1 MLPIATLPSAIVFAS
16 GAIRVIDM

>member
-1 MLPIATLPSAIVFAS
+1 MLPIATPPSAIFFAS